1 VIGDFEVTIFD
12 CILNVH
18 FLNKKFSH
26 CTCLVIKACVMI
38 SPSDMVGF
46 ILDIIR
52 RISHYVCAVPPG
64 DVTYT
69 QLVVSSFVGY
79 FLFLC
84 LGMYLLVYMLGTSS
98 DIFCFYSWVC
108 TDIKEPPVCLHSC
121 AFFTRT
127 GIHTCI
133 GWLCI
138 IITWSVI
145 AH

>member
-1 VIGDFEVTIFD
+1 
-12 CILNVH
+12 
-18 FLNKKFSH
+18 
-26 CTCLVIKACVMI
+26 MI

-84 LGMYLLVYMLGTSS
+84 LEMYLLVYMLGTSS
-98 DIFCFYSWVC
+98 DIFCFYS
-108 TDIKEPPVCLHSC
+108 
-121 AFFTRT
+121 
-127 GIHTCI
+127 
-133 GWLCI
+133 
-138 IITWSVI
+138 
-145 AH
+145 